1 MSELVIPDLTVIYYT
16 ANYLN
21 NRFADRVREQLI
33 RVIGQTPLISVSH
46 KPMDFGENICVGDI
60 GRSVYNI
67 YKQVLIGARA
77 AKTKYVATAEDDVL
91 YSPDHY
97 LYKPEPGTFA
107 YDVNKWSIF
116 TWYNPPIMSYR
127 ERRTMTSLTV
137 TRDDLVRTLEERFER
152 WPDPDK
158 IPLRY
163 WGEPGRFEGHLGIT
177 YLKHERWSAPTPSI
191 VFGTKEALQFEGYLG
206 TRKRHAD
213 TRTTELP
220 YWGTAEQILAM
231 YEPREAV

>member
-127 ERRTMTSLTV
+127 ERRTM
-137 TRDDLVRTLEERFER
+137 
-152 WPDPDK
+152 K
-158 IPLRY
+158 I
-163 WGEPGRFEGHLGIT
+163 GRAH
-177 YLKHERWSAPTPSI
+177 
-191 VFGTKEALQFEGYLG
+191 V
-206 TRKRHAD
+206 
-213 TRTTELP
+213 
-220 YWGTAEQILAM
+220 
-231 YEPREAV
+231 